1 LKNHLGTSVGLTESE
16 IRLSHKEVTQ
26 MVTRK
31 PNGKRDR
38 GQGRNGAGKA
48 YEPRRTTITPDTPY
62 GECSERLTAFGGL
75 LALVKFLDLL
85 GFEQAFAEH
94 YVHPKREPKL
104 GGYRMVLGMLLL
116 LFIGFQRL
124 GHFAYVRTDAM
135 VCGVLRVGV
144 LPAVSTFWRYLTSLG
159 IVQSASLLRLGAAL
173 RARVWAL
180 CAYAPRRVT
189 VNIDTTVA
197 TVYGAI
203 EGARKG
209 HNAKHRGKKGL
220 RPVLCFLD
228 ETREYL
234 CGTQRRGET
243 IRNDEVARQIRQFRM
258 QLPESV
264 REVHVRGDGEFIGW
278 ESVTACLDEGFL
290 FTFGNKRCNPPFP
303 ENGWYRHGEHAYNEC
318 GYQPM
323 GWEQPCRFVAMRIR
337 KDQMGDRQ
345 LQLLD
350 SENYVY
356 RVFVT
361 NEQARPH
368 RVIDAYDQRADVENL
383 IGEAQ
388 REGVLAIPSRRFQ
401 AHHAFFQIVMLAYN
415 LWRWMKLLAGHA
427 DRQKQEGTAVPEP
440 RWISMPDHTIRI
452 ARLKMLFVAA
462 KIRFHGNRD
471 EVRYSMHE
479 QRAAGLIDFLGYLDR
494 RRQDRRPAA

>member
-1 LKNHLGTSVGLTESE
+1 
-16 IRLSHKEVTQ
+16 

-31 PNGKRDR
+31 PSGKRDR
-38 GQGRNGAGKA
+38 EQGRNGDGKA
-48 YEPRRTTITPDTPY
+48 DAPRRTMITPDTPY

-85 GFEQAFAEH
+85 GFEQAFADH
-94 YVHPKREPKL
+94 YVHPKREPQL
-104 GGYRMVLGMLLL
+104 GGYRMVLGMLML

-159 IVQSASLLRLGAAL
+159 IVQSASLLRLGAVV

-209 HNAKHRGKKGL
+209 HNPQHRGKKGL

-243 IRNDEVARQIRQFRM
+243 IRNDEVARQIRQVRK
-258 QLPESV
+258 QLPGSV

-278 ESVTACLDEGFL
+278 ESVTACLDEGFR
-290 FTFGNKRCNPPFP
+290 FTFGNKRCEPPFP
-303 ENGWYRHGEHAYNEC
+303 EDEWYRHGEHAYNEC

-323 GWEQPCRFVAMRIR
+323 GWEQPCRFVVMRSR
-337 KDQMGDRQ
+337 KDQMGVRQ
-345 LQLLD
+345 LKLLD

-415 LWRWMKLLAGHA
+415 LWRWMKLVAGHA
-427 DRQKQEGTAVPEP
+427 DRQQQQGTEVPDS
-440 RWISMPDHTIRI
+440 RRISMPDHTIRI

-494 RRQDRRPAA
+494 RRKERRRTAA

>member
-1 LKNHLGTSVGLTESE
+1 
-16 IRLSHKEVTQ
+16 
-26 MVTRK
+26 
-31 PNGKRDR
+31 
-38 GQGRNGAGKA
+38 
-48 YEPRRTTITPDTPY
+48 
-62 GECSERLTAFGGL
+62 LTAFGGL

-94 YVHPKREPKL
+94 YVHPKREPQL
-104 GGYRMVLGMLLL
+104 GGYRMVLGMLML

-124 GHFAYVRTDAM
+124 GHFTYVRTDAM

-159 IVQSASLLRLGAAL
+159 IVQSASLLRLGAAV
-173 RARVWAL
+173 RAKVWAF

-203 EGARKG
+203 EGAHKG
-209 HNAKHRGKKGL
+209 YNHTHRGKKGL

-234 CGTQRRGET
+234 CGTQRRGDT
-243 IRNDEVARQIRQFRM
+243 IDNEEVARQIRQFRKL
-258 QLPESV
+258 LPATV
-264 REVHVRGDGEFIGW
+264 REIHVRGDGEFIGW
-278 ESVTACLDEGFL
+278 ESVSACLDEEL
-290 FTFGNKRCNPPFP
+290 RFTFGNKRCAPPFP
-303 ENGWYRHGEHAYNEC
+303 EDKWYRHGEYAYNEC

-323 GWEQPCRFVAMRIR
+323 GWERPCRFVVMRMR
-337 KDQMGDRQ
+337 KDRLGDRQ
-345 LQLLD
+345 LTLLD
-350 SENYVY
+350 SEHDVY

-388 REGVLAIPSRRFQ
+388 REGVLAIPSKRFQ

-427 DRQKQEGTAVPEP
+427 EQQQQAGAAVPDP
-440 RWISMPDHTIRI
+440 RRMSMLDHTIRI
-452 ARLKMLFVAA
+452 ARLKLLFVAA
-462 KIRFHGNRD
+462 KIRFHSNRD
-471 EVRYSMHE
+471 EVRYSLHE
-479 QRAAGLIDFLGYLDR
+479 QRAAGLIDFLDYLDR
-494 RRQDRRPAA
+494 RRKDRRTAA

>member
-1 LKNHLGTSVGLTESE
+1 
-16 IRLSHKEVTQ
+16 

-31 PNGKRDR
+31 SEGKRGR
-38 GQGRNGAGKA
+38 GQGQNEGSDG
-48 YEPRRTTITPDTPY
+48 EQVERTVITADTPY

-75 LALVKFLDLL
+75 LALVKFLDLI
-85 GFEQAFAEH
+85 GFQSAFEER
-94 YVHPKREPKL
+94 YVHPQRAPKL
-104 GGYRMVLGMLLL
+104 GGYRMVLGMLML

-135 VCGVLRVGV
+135 VCGVLRVAI

-173 RARVWAL
+173 RAKVWTL
-180 CAYAPRRVT
+180 CEYAPRRVT

-209 HNAKHRGKKGL
+209 HNTKHRGKKGL
-220 RPVLCFLD
+220 RPVLCFLE

-243 IRNDEVARQIRQFRM
+243 IRNEEVARQIRQFRK
-258 QLPESV
+258 QLPACV
-264 REVHVRGDGEFIGW
+264 RNVQVRGDGEFIGW
-278 ESVTACLDEGFL
+278 DSVKACLDEGFS
-290 FTFGNKRCNPPFP
+290 FTFGNKRCDPPFP
-303 ENGWYRHGEHAYNEC
+303 RRKWYRQGDYEYNEC
-318 GYQPM
+318 VYQPM
-323 GWEQPCRFVAMRIR
+323 GWEQSCRFVVMRIW

-345 LQLLD
+345 LTLLE

-361 NEQARPH
+361 REKGRPH
-368 RVIDAYDQRADVENL
+368 QVIGDYDLRADAENL

-388 REGVLAIPSRRFQ
+388 REGVLAIPSKRFQ

-427 DRQKQEGTAVPEP
+427 EQQKHRGAEVPASQQIP
-440 RWISMPDHTIRI
+440 LPDNTIRI

-479 QRAAGLIDFLGYLDR
+479 QRSAGLIDFLHYLDR
-494 RRQDRRPAA
+494 RRKEAA

>member
-1 LKNHLGTSVGLTESE
+1 
-16 IRLSHKEVTQ
+16 

-31 PNGKRDR
+31 ANGKRDR
-38 GQGRNGAGKA
+38 KQGQKGARRA
-48 YEPRRTTITPDTPY
+48 LEPRQTTITPDTPY

-75 LALVKFLDLL
+75 LALVKFLDLI
-85 GFEQAFAEH
+85 GFEQTFAEH
-94 YVHPKREPKL
+94 YVHPKREPQL
-104 GGYRMVLGMLLL
+104 GGYRMVLGMLML

-124 GHFAYVRTDAM
+124 GHFTYVRTDAM
-135 VCGVLRVGV
+135 VCGVLRVGM

-180 CAYAPRRVT
+180 CGYAPRRVT

-197 TVYGAI
+197 TVYGRI
-203 EGARKG
+203 EGARTG
-209 HNAKHRGKKGL
+209 HNTRHRGKPGL
-220 RPVLCFLD
+220 RPVLCFLE

-243 IRNDEVARQIRQFRM
+243 IRNDEVAGQIRQFRK
-258 QLPESV
+258 QLPASV

-278 ESVTACLDEGFL
+278 ESVRACLNEGFR
-290 FTFGNKRCNPPFP
+290 FTFGNKRCDPPFP
-303 ENGWYRHGEHAYNEC
+303 EAGWSRHGKYEYNEC

-323 GWEQPCRFVAMRIR
+323 GWAHPCRFVVMRIR
-337 KDQMGDRQ
+337 KDQRGDRQ
-345 LQLLD
+345 LKLLD
-350 SENYVY
+350 ADNYVY

-361 NEQARPH
+361 NERARPH
-368 RVIDAYDQRADVENL
+368 RIIDAYDQRADVENL

-415 LWRWMKLLAGHA
+415 LWRWMKLVAGYAERHK
-427 DRQKQEGTAVPEP
+427 DQNTAVPQP
-440 RWISMPDHTIRI
+440 PPIAMPDHTLRI

-462 KIRFHGNRD
+462 KIRFHSNRD
-471 EVRYSMHE
+471 DVRYSVHE
-479 QRAAGLIDFLGYLDR
+479 QRAAGLIDFLAYLDR
-494 RRQDRRPAA
+494 RRKEARAAA